1 MRTAVSNLHLP
12 NSTIPLLDS
21 SSLPAAEDWAL
32 VRRSGVLRMTSI
44 PTRISSRVFRL
55 ARKRSTDGVSG
66 VAVIT
71 RMAGAHTT

>member
-32 VRRSGVLRMTSI
+32 VEALGSFAHDVD
-44 PTRISSRVFRL
+44 PDEDQL
-55 ARKRSTDGVSG
+55 AGFSF
-66 VAVIT
+66 
-71 RMAGAHTT
+71 GAEAFD